1 MEGGRVESS
10 AMRDPS
16 EYPEEYDEDA
26 DGWDC
31 FEKEQR
37 RRLEIPGEGED
48 AGSGWNDEWDGI
60 EEELEA
66 GAAEVEEEEEE
77 ERGAGAGAGITQDQ
91 EYASTSGTR
100 EQARR
105 MGDDGRRRN
114 SLSSFWNK
122 TKSALGSIGP
132 LLAESDLRERGAR
145 VIGRFAR
152 KTSTRVAKKLH
163 KLGSKSKLI
172 LDDGTLARAIPNA

>member
-1 MEGGRVESS
+1 
-10 AMRDPS
+10 MRDAS
-16 EYPEEYDEDA
+16 EYPEEYDEDS

-37 RRLEIPGEGED
+37 RRLESPGEEEE

-66 GAAEVEEEEEE
+66 GAAEVEEEE

-105 MGDDGRRRN
+105 MSDDGRRRN